1 MSTAPRKRARPR
13 SATWTVLRKELLLER
28 RVPQVVPAMS
38 LFGVTTLVVFHF
50 ALRQRAVDGD
60 LAAGVLTTTL
70 LFVSILGINR
80 AFVADREEGG
90 FDAFLLAPVDRTAM
104 LLAKAAALLAF
115 LVIVEVVLVPA
126 FVVLLLGP
134 GLSGGELLTLVA
146 LLALADVGIAVVG
159 TLVAALAVQ
168 TRARD
173 LIGPL
178 IALPLLVP
186 LVIGVARAL
195 APVLSVGGASGID
208 ARYLAI
214 LGLYD
219 LVFGLLAY
227 ALFEYLLDD

>member
-1 MSTAPRKRARPR
+1 M
-13 SATWTVLRKELLLER
+13 
-28 RVPQVVPAMS
+28 
-38 LFGVTTLVVFHF
+38 
-50 ALRQRAVDGD
+50 
-60 LAAGVLTTTL
+60 
-70 LFVSILGINR
+70 LGINR

-104 LLAKAAALLAF
+104 LLAKAATLLAF
-115 LVIVEVVLVPA
+115 LALVEVVLVPA

-134 GLSGGELLTLVA
+134 AIGVGQLGALVL

-178 IALPLLVP
+178 VALPLLVP
-186 LVIGVARAL
+186 LVIGLARAV
-195 APVLSVGGASGID
+195 APLLTTAGGSGID
-208 ARYLAI
+208 GRYLAI

-227 ALFEYLLDD
+227 ALFDYLLED